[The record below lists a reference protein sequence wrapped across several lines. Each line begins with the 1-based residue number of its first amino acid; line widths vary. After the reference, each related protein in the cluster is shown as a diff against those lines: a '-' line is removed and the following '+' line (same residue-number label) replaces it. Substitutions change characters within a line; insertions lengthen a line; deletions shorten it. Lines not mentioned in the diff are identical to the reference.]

1 MSGCA
6 SSERKSRRFRATRR
20 RRRRTTSR
28 GFIIVDQTQSF
39 GPILILLVLIVSFL
53 YMHFTNGSGLTRIYL
68 AGAIVLAAILILL
81 PSLNIDLPSWFQAG
95 FGQTKIQLGLDLQ
108 GGTHLLMQVK
118 LDDAVKTQLGR
129 RADDLK
135 KELKTNKIDFT
146 DVSVDDSGNLNVKLK
161 SSADRTPFLDLVQ
174 KSYTDLT
181 ASSNTDSSSIGPVY
195 SMAYKPQEL
204 QTIRSNAMDQAL
216 ETIRNRID
224 QLGVRETTVAKEG
237 DNEILVQLPG
247 IQDPERAK
255 ELIGKTAVLEFKL
268 VDDTNNVQ
276 DAIKNGAPAGDEILY
291 GTSETGGKE
300 PYLVES
306 PVLMTGDVVTA
317 ANVRPGAR
325 LEGPYVEVEL
335 DNRGADIFDAM
346 TSENVGRHL
355 AIVLDDTVYSAP
367 QIKERIPGGHVQ
379 ITGRFSIEEAHDLA
393 IVLRS
398 GALPAPVEIEEE
410 RTVGPSLGRDSIR
423 QGEMSFVIGAGAV
436 LIFMA
441 LYYSGAGL
449 LADFGLTLNIL
460 LLICVMAAL
469 GATLTLPGIAGIVL
483 TLGMSVDAN
492 VLVNERMREELRNG
506 KSPREAVKLGYERA
520 WSAIRDS
527 NISTFAAGLILF
539 QFGTGPVKGFA
550 VTLCVG
556 VLTGLFSCVVVTRIW
571 YDYLLSTRKLV
582 RISV

>member
-1 MSGCA
+1 V
-6 SSERKSRRFRATRR
+6 E
-20 RRRRTTSR
+20 
-28 GFIIVDQTQSF
+28 QTQSF
-39 GPILILLVLIVSFL
+39 GPILILMVLIVSFL

-68 AGAIVLAAILILL
+68 AGGIVLAAILILL
-81 PSLNIDLPSWFQAG
+81 PSLNVDLPDWFKAG
-95 FGQTKIQLGLDLQ
+95 FGATKIQLGLDLQ
-108 GGTHLLMQVK
+108 GGTHLLMAVK
-118 LDDAVKTQLGR
+118 LDEAVKTQLRR

-135 KELKTNKIDFT
+135 KELKDNKIDG
-146 DVSVDDSGNLNVKLK
+146 DVAVDASGNPTVKLK
-161 SSADRTPFLDLVQ
+161 SSGDRSAFLDLAQ
-174 KSYTDLT
+174 KSFPDLIV
-181 ASSNTDSSSIGPVY
+181 SSNTDSSGPGSAY
-195 SMAYKPQEL
+195 SLNFRPQEEA
-204 QTIRSNAMDQAL
+204 TIRSNAMDQAL

-268 VDDTNNVQ
+268 VDDTNSVQ
-276 DAIKNGAPAGDEILY
+276 DAIKNGPPAGDEIVY
-291 GTSETGGKE
+291 GKSETGAKE
-300 PYLVES
+300 PFLLES
-306 PVLMTGDVVTA
+306 PVLLTGDVVTDA
-317 ANVRPGAR
+317 RVRPGAR
-325 LEGPYVEVEL
+325 LEGPYVAVEL
-335 DNRGADIFDAM
+335 DNRGAGIFDAM
-346 TSENVGRHL
+346 TAENVGRRM
-355 AIVLDDTVYSAP
+355 AIVLDNTVYEAP
-367 QIKERIPGGHVQ
+367 VIKERIPGGHVQ
-379 ITGRFSIEEAHDLA
+379 ITGRFSMEEAHDLA
-393 IVLRS
+393 IVLKS

-441 LYYSGAGL
+441 VYYSGAGL
-449 LADFGLTLNIL
+449 LADFGLSLNIL

-556 VLTGLFSCVVVTRIW
+556 VLTGLFSCIVVTRAW
-571 YDYLLSTRKLV
+571 YDYRISMRKLA

>member
-1 MSGCA
+1 VEQSQ
-6 SSERKSRRFRATRR
+6 
-20 RRRRTTSR
+20 
-28 GFIIVDQTQSF
+28 GFLPVV
-39 GPILILLVLIVSFL
+39 ILIVLIGFFL
-53 YMHFTNGSGLTRIYL
+53 YSHFTNGSGLTRVYL
-68 AGAIVLAAILILL
+68 AGVIVVAAIIILL
-81 PSLNIDLPSWFQAG
+81 PSLNVPMPDWFNSG
-95 FGQTKIQLGLDLQ
+95 FGATKIQLGLDLQ
-108 GGTHLLMQVK
+108 GGTHLLMAVK
-118 LDDAVKTQLGR
+118 LEDAVKTQLGR
-129 RADDLK
+129 RGDDLK
-135 KELKTNKIDFT
+135 KQLTDNKIGFGNIA
-146 DVSVDDSGNLNVKLK
+146 VDDSGNLLVKLK

-174 KSYTDLT
+174 KSFADMTV
-181 ASSNTDSSSIGPVY
+181 SSNTDSSGVGPAY
-195 SMAYKPQEL
+195 SMAYKPLEL
-204 QTIRSNAMDQAL
+204 QTIRNNAMDQAL

-276 DAIKNGAPAGDEILY
+276 DAIKNGPPPGDEILY
-291 GTSETGGKE
+291 GTSETGGRE

-306 PVLMTGDVVTA
+306 PVLMTGDVVTDA
-317 ANVRPGAR
+317 RVRPGAR
-325 LEGPYVEVEL
+325 LEGPYVAVEL

-346 TSENVGRHL
+346 TSQNVGRRL
-355 AIVLDDTVYSAP
+355 AIVLDNTVYSAP

-379 ITGRFSIEEAHDLA
+379 ITGRFSMDEAHDLA

-441 LYYSGAGL
+441 VYYSGAGL
-449 LADFGLTLNIL
+449 LADFGLSLNIL

-556 VLTGLFSCVVVTRIW
+556 VLTGLFSCIVVTRAW
-571 YDYLLSTRKLV
+571 YDYRISMRKLT

>member
-1 MSGCA
+1 
-6 SSERKSRRFRATRR
+6 
-20 RRRRTTSR
+20 
-28 GFIIVDQTQSF
+28 VDQTQSF

-81 PSLNIDLPSWFQAG
+81 PSLNIDLPDWFKAG
-95 FGQTKIQLGLDLQ
+95 FGSTKIQLGLDLQ
-108 GGTHLLMQVK
+108 GGTHLLMAVK
-118 LDDAVKTQLGR
+118 LDDAVKTQLRR
-129 RADDLK
+129 RADDFK
-135 KELKTNKIDFT
+135 KELKDNKIDG
-146 DVSVDDSGNLNVKLK
+146 DVAADDSGNLTVKLK
-161 SSADRTPFLDLVQ
+161 SSADRTAFLDLAQ
-174 KSYTDLT
+174 KSFSDMTV
-181 ASSNTDSSSIGPVY
+181 SSNTDSSSPGPVY
-195 SMAYKPQEL
+195 SLAYKPQEL

-268 VDDTNNVQ
+268 VDDTKNVQ
-276 DAIKNGAPAGDEILY
+276 DAIKDGPPAGDEILY
-291 GTSETGGKE
+291 GTSETGSRE

-306 PVLMTGDVVTA
+306 PVLMTGDVVTDA
-317 ANVRPGAR
+317 RVRPGAR
-325 LEGPYVEVEL
+325 LEGPYVAVEL

-346 TSENVGRHL
+346 TAENVGRRL
-355 AIVLDDTVYSAP
+355 AIVLDNTVYSAP
-367 QIKERIPGGHVQ
+367 VIKERIPGGHVQ
-379 ITGRFSIEEAHDLA
+379 ITGRFSMDEAHDLA

-410 RTVGPSLGRDSIR
+410 RTVGPSLGRDSIH
-423 QGEMSFVIGAGAV
+423 QGELSFVIGAGAV

-441 LYYSGAGL
+441 VYYSGAGL
-449 LADFGLTLNIL
+449 LADFGLSLNIL

-556 VLTGLFSCVVVTRIW
+556 VLTGLFSCIVVTRAW
-571 YDYLLSTRKLV
+571 YDYRISIRKLT

>member
-1 MSGCA
+1 M
-6 SSERKSRRFRATRR
+6 E
-20 RRRRTTSR
+20 
-28 GFIIVDQTQSF
+28 QTQSF
-39 GPILILLVLIVSFL
+39 GPILILLVLVVSFL
-53 YMHFTNGSGLTRIYL
+53 YMHFTNGSGLTRIYI
-68 AGAIVLAAILILL
+68 AGGIVLAAILILL
-81 PSLNIDLPSWFQAG
+81 PSLNVDLPDWFKAG
-95 FGQTKIQLGLDLQ
+95 FGSTKIQLGLDLQ
-108 GGTHLLMQVK
+108 GGTHLLMAVK
-118 LDDAVKTQLGR
+118 LDEAVKTQLHR

-135 KELKTNKIDFT
+135 QELKANKIDFA
-146 DVSVDDSGNLNVKLK
+146 DVSVDAAGNLTARLK

-174 KSYTDLT
+174 KSFSDLT
-181 ASSNTDSSSIGPVY
+181 VSSSSDSSGPGPSY
-195 SMAYKPQEL
+195 SLAYKPREL
-204 QTIRSNAMDQAL
+204 QVIRGNAMDQAL

-224 QLGVRETTVAKEG
+224 QLGVRETTVAKEA

-268 VDDTNNVQ
+268 VDDSKNVQ
-276 DAIKNGAPAGDEILY
+276 DAVKEGPPPGDEILY
-291 GTSETGGKE
+291 GTSERGGRE

-306 PVLMTGDVVTA
+306 PVLMTGDVVTDA
-317 ANVRPGAR
+317 RVRPGAR
-325 LEGPYVEVEL
+325 LEGPYVAVEL
-335 DNRGADIFDAM
+335 DNRGAGIFDAM
-346 TSENVGRHL
+346 TSENVGRRL
-355 AIVLDDTVYSAP
+355 AIVLDNTVYSAP
-367 QIKERIPGGHVQ
+367 VIKERIPGGHVQ
-379 ITGRFSIEEAHDLA
+379 ITGRFSIDEAHDLA

-423 QGEMSFVIGAGAV
+423 QGELSFVIGAGAV

-441 LYYSGAGL
+441 VYYSGAGL
-449 LADFGLTLNIL
+449 LADFGLSLNIL

-492 VLVNERMREELRNG
+492 VLVNERMREELRAG
-506 KSPREAVKLGYERA
+506 KSPREAVKLGYDRA

-556 VLTGLFSCVVVTRIW
+556 VMTGLFSCIVVTRAW
-571 YDYLLSTRKLV
+571 YDYRISMRKLAK
-582 RISV
+582 ISV

>member
-1 MSGCA
+1 M
-6 SSERKSRRFRATRR
+6 ET
-20 RRRRTTSR
+20 
-28 GFIIVDQTQSF
+28 QTQSF

-68 AGAIVLAAILILL
+68 AGAIVLASILILL
-81 PSLNIDLPSWFQAG
+81 PSLNLDLPDWYKSALG
-95 FGQTKIQLGLDLQ
+95 SAKIQLGLDLQ
-108 GGTHLLMQVK
+108 GGTHLLMAVQ
-118 LDDAVKTQLGR
+118 LDEAVKTQLRR

-135 KELKTNKIDFT
+135 RELKANKIDFG
-146 DVSVDDSGNLNVKLK
+146 DVQVDSSGNLIVKLK
-161 SSADRTPFLDLVQ
+161 NSSDRTPFLDLMQ
-174 KSYTDLT
+174 KSFPDLT
-181 ASSNTDSSSIGPVY
+181 VSSGSDSSGGP
-195 SMAYKPQEL
+195 AFQTAFKPQEE
-204 QTIRSNAMDQAL
+204 QQIKTFAMDQAL

-237 DNEILVQLPG
+237 ENEILVQLPG

-268 VDDTNNVQ
+268 VDDSHSVE
-276 DAIKNGAPAGDEILY
+276 DALKNGPPPGDEILY
-291 GTSETGGKE
+291 GTSERGGRQ

-306 PVLMTGDVVTA
+306 PVLMTGDTVTDA
-317 ANVRPGAR
+317 RVRPGGR
-325 LEGPYVEVEL
+325 LEGPYVAVEL
-335 DNRGADIFDAM
+335 DSRGAEIFDAM
-346 TSENVGRHL
+346 TAENVGRRL
-355 AIVLDDTVYSAP
+355 AIVLDKTVYSAP
-367 QIKERIPGGHVQ
+367 VIRERIPGGHVQ
-379 ITGRFSIEEAHDLA
+379 ITGRFSMDEAHDLA

-398 GALPAPVEIEEE
+398 GALPAPVTIEEE
-410 RTVGPSLGRDSIR
+410 RTVGPSLGRESIR
-423 QGEMSFVIGAGAV
+423 QGEMSFIIGAAAV

-441 LYYSGAGL
+441 VYYNAAGL

-469 GATLTLPGIAGIVL
+469 QATLTLPGIAGIVL

-506 KSPREAVKLGYERA
+506 KSPREAVKLGYDRA

-527 NISTFAAGLILF
+527 NISTFVAGLILF

-556 VLTGLFSCVVVTRIW
+556 VLTGLFSCIVVTRAW
-571 YDYLLSTRKLV
+571 YDYKIQTRQLNA
-582 RISV
+582 ISV

>member
-1 MSGCA
+1 M
-6 SSERKSRRFRATRR
+6 
-20 RRRRTTSR
+20 
-28 GFIIVDQTQSF
+28 DQTQSF

-53 YMHFTNGSGLTRIYL
+53 YMHFTNGSGLTRIYI
-68 AGAIVLAAILILL
+68 AGAIVVAAILILL
-81 PSLNIDLPSWFQAG
+81 PSLNIDLPDWFKAG
-95 FGQTKIQLGLDLQ
+95 FGSTKIQLGLDLQ
-108 GGTHLLMQVK
+108 GGTHLLMAVK

-129 RADDLK
+129 RGDDLK
-135 KELKTNKIDFT
+135 KELKDNKIDG
-146 DVSVDDSGNLNVKLK
+146 DVSIDASGNMSVKLK
-161 SSADRTPFLDLVQ
+161 SSSDRSAFLDLVD
-174 KSYTDLT
+174 KSFADLT
-181 ASSNTDSSSIGPVY
+181 VSSNTDSSSIGPVY
-195 SMAYKPQEL
+195 SLAYKPQEL

-237 DNEILVQLPG
+237 EDEILVQLPG

-276 DAIKNGAPAGDEILY
+276 DAIKNGPPPGDEILY
-291 GTSETGGKE
+291 GTSETGGRE

-306 PVLMTGDVVTA
+306 PVLMTGDVVTDA
-317 ANVRPGAR
+317 RVRPGAR
-325 LEGPYVEVEL
+325 LEGPYVAVEL

-346 TSENVGRHL
+346 TSENVGRRL
-355 AIVLDDTVYSAP
+355 AIVLDNTVYSAP
-367 QIKERIPGGHVQ
+367 VIKERIPGGHVQ
-379 ITGRFSIEEAHDLA
+379 ITGRFSMDEAHDLA

-423 QGEMSFVIGAGAV
+423 QGELSFVIGAGAV

-449 LADFGLTLNIL
+449 LADFGLSLNIL

-556 VLTGLFSCVVVTRIW
+556 VLTGLFSCIVVTRAW
-571 YDYLLSTRKLV
+571 YDYRISMRKLT